1 VKETERERD
10 KEETVSQSENEEE
23 EKPGQLH
30 FYFVFI
36 ADKTETIGNL
46 LFLFIIRDNRHDFK
60 ELIICQLNLR
70 LPMVKKEVI
79 YFSGVL
85 RCVEYDKLMQF

>member
-1 VKETERERD
+1 MKETERDRD

-46 LFLFIIRDNRHDFK
+46 LFLFNIRDNRHDFK
-60 ELIICQLNLR
+60 ELNLR